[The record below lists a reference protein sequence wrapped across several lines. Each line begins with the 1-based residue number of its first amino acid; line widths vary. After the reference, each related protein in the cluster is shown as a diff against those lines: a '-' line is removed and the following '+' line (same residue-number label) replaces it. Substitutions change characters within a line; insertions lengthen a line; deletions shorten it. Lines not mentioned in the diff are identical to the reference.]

1 MIIGV
6 LGRRAFAMALA
17 PILTMVPTH
26 PAAAFKNGL
35 QDFQNNGKKTP
46 GPAPQ
51 DIGLKTRGALRPCLD
66 GKPHCFSSTATVG
79 DALADTSKIGSDWLV
94 QPWSYTGKSV
104 AGALTDLKIVVD
116 AYPPGQGG
124 IDAGGFSAI
133 RVQFPE
139 SADEAGYLYVQF
151 ESGAR
156 GYIDDMEFSVING
169 LCNVRT
175 SSRLGYLDFGVNAK
189 RYNCEALWLEPSIAR
204 RKKGNSHRQSA
215 PRAIAGFASKLGS
228 LNGWKTTP
236 VRQQEHINYFAQN
249 DVTDLDVGL

>member
-1 MIIGV
+1 
-6 LGRRAFAMALA
+6 
-17 PILTMVPTH
+17 
-26 PAAAFKNGL
+26 
-35 QDFQNNGKKTP
+35 
-46 GPAPQ
+46 
-51 DIGLKTRGALRPCLD
+51 
-66 GKPHCFSSTATVG
+66 
-79 DALADTSKIGSDWLV
+79 V

-104 AGALTDLKIVVD
+104 AGALTDLKTVVD

-189 RYNCEALWLEPSIAR
+189 RYNW
-204 RKKGNSHRQSA
+204 
-215 PRAIAGFASKLGS
+215 FASKLGS